1 MWKSTAMF
9 AYKGSLKTTLLVLFK
24 GSLKTSKARF
34 AKLKP

>member
-1 MWKSTAMF
+1 MF
-9 AYKGSLKTTLLVLFK
+9 TYKGSLKTTLLALLK